1 MRKSRS
7 TCVFT
12 LQVREDV
19 LLGKMEMFHERKI
32 SWILIF
38 HVLYN
43 FHLLMKLKN
52 LRLLMFGKMQ
62 DKPHPRVNFSEKTL
76 FQVFDFINNLPS
88 TE

>member
-1 MRKSRS
+1 
-7 TCVFT
+7 
-12 LQVREDV
+12 
-19 LLGKMEMFHERKI
+19 
-32 SWILIF
+32 
-38 HVLYN
+38 
-43 FHLLMKLKN
+43 MKLKN